1 MSSEVRDT
9 EKVAGVP
16 SDMHQHNPEPHH
28 NDETHPDLHRLPPL
42 DTSPRGWLAVC
53 GGFACL
59 FVSFG
64 WITCIGVFQ
73 AYYTTHQLRDYSA
86 STIGWIPSVET
97 FMLFLGVPIFGG
109 LFDRL
114 GPTIILIIGSVL
126 HVGGLLGVANCQ
138 TYGQIFAA
146 QSIVSAM
153 GTGAIFVA
161 GTTAVG
167 TWFQAR
173 RGLALGLVSA
183 GSALG
188 AVIGTAVIPVL
199 FDRIGFPWTMR
210 AVALTYLVLLLI
222 AIATTSRRPQAASS
236 SPAPFHVSRLVPVS
250 LLQPGPVL
258 TLAIA
263 CFFYFLGVFIPYNYL
278 VVEAEDGGDGQQS
291 ANNLLVILSATRYFS
306 SSPTSYNIS
315 LTQTNSTVGRVMP
328 GWLGDR
334 YGRFNTTIAF
344 TFFSVFLVFCVWIAA
359 PWKSGRIAFAALYG
373 FGSGTFVSMVP
384 TLIAQVCPDMSKLGL
399 YLGAVYLI
407 IAPSVLIA
415 QPVAGVLADAGDGYR
430 RDHYIWLK
438 VFCALAMAV
447 GIVGFLAA
455 RAAYQGH
462 TRKLLKGG
470 RV

>member
-1 MSSEVRDT
+1 MSSEARDA

-16 SDMHQHNPEPHH
+16 SDVHQQNQQHQQSPEPHH
-28 NDETHPDLHRLPPL
+28 NDEEPPPNLHPLPPL

-114 GPTIILIIGSVL
+114 GPTVILIIGTIL
-126 HVGGLLGVANCQ
+126 HVGGLLGVANCR

-167 TWFQAR
+167 TWFHAR

-210 AVALTYLVLLLI
+210 AVALTYFVLLII
-222 AIATTSRRPQAASS
+222 AIATTSRRPHAASS
-236 SPAPFHVSRLVPVS
+236 SPASFRVSRLVPVS

-278 VVEAEDGGDGQQS
+278 VVEAEDAGDGQHS
-291 ANNLLVILSATRYFS
+291 ANNLLVILSAT
-306 SSPTSYNIS
+306 
-315 LTQTNSTVGRVMP
+315 STVGRVMP

-399 YLGAVYLI
+399 YLGAVYLV

-462 TRKLLKGG
+462 TRKLLKTD